1 MIIYMATHS
10 IKLAHH
16 DHRALHVSY
25 GDMQCTYVESL
36 TINNCNSIYR
46 YILIT
51 GIAIQ
56 VYYAHC
62 NKMMWLAN
70 MQQAMLLVQNTIILL

>member
-16 DHRALHVSY
+16 DHTEAY

-36 TINNCNSIYR
+36 TLNHCNSIYR
-46 YILIT
+46 YILVT
-51 GIAIQ
+51 GS
-56 VYYAHC
+56 YA
-62 NKMMWLAN
+62 
-70 MQQAMLLVQNTIILL
+70 TILCTQY